1 MRETLFDYCKRTGEL
16 ELLRQWNSERN
27 GALTPETVS
36 YGSKKKVW
44 WRCGKGHEW
53 QAEVTSRTSNHTG
66 CPFCRGVMAWPGET
80 DFATLWPELAAQWH
94 PTRNGAL
101 TPSEVLPGSHRK
113 VWWRC
118 EKGHEWQA
126 EVKTRVNGCGCP
138 VCANR
143 KLAEGENDL
152 ATLRPELA
160 AQWHPTRNGGLT
172 PGDLTAGTRRKVWW
186 RCDKGHEWQASVL
199 SRTSLGNGCPVCA
212 GKQIIPGENDLA
224 SQFPQLAAQWHPD
237 KNGALRP
244 ENVSPNSNRKVW
256 WLCPLGHAWKATVTS
271 RSREGAGC
279 PFCAGRKVWPGF
291 NDLETVE
298 PKVAAQWH
306 PTLNG
311 QLTPRMVTAGSRRK
325 IWWQCP
331 EGHVWKAVVYSRAGK
346 RKCGCPVCAGRI
358 SEARMKAYRH
368 MVGEQ
373 QGKTER

>member
-160 AQWHPTRNGGLT
+160 AQWHPTRNGSLT
-172 PGDLTAGTRRKVWW
+172 PEDLTAGTRRKVWW

-199 SRTSLGNGCPVCA
+199 SRTSLGNGCPV
-212 GKQIIPGENDLA
+212 
-224 SQFPQLAAQWHPD
+224 
-237 KNGALRP
+237 
-244 ENVSPNSNRKVW
+244 
-256 WLCPLGHAWKATVTS
+256 
-271 RSREGAGC
+271 
-279 PFCAGRKVWPGF
+279 
-291 NDLETVE
+291 
-298 PKVAAQWH
+298 
-306 PTLNG
+306 
-311 QLTPRMVTAGSRRK
+311 
-325 IWWQCP
+325 
-331 EGHVWKAVVYSRAGK
+331 
-346 RKCGCPVCAGRI
+346 
-358 SEARMKAYRH
+358 
-368 MVGEQ
+368 
-373 QGKTER
+373 

>member
-152 ATLRPELA
+152 ATLRPEAGECLT
-160 AQWHPTRNGGLT
+160 QQQSKGLVALS
-172 PGDLTAGTRRKVWW
+172 PGPRVEGHGDLQEQGGGGVSLLRRAE
-186 RCDKGHEWQASVL
+186 G
-199 SRTSLGNGCPVCA
+199 
-212 GKQIIPGENDLA
+212 LA
-224 SQFPQLAAQWHPD
+224 RL
-237 KNGALRP
+237 
-244 ENVSPNSNRKVW
+244 
-256 WLCPLGHAWKATVTS
+256 
-271 RSREGAGC
+271 
-279 PFCAGRKVWPGF
+279 
-291 NDLETVE
+291 
-298 PKVAAQWH
+298 
-306 PTLNG
+306 
-311 QLTPRMVTAGSRRK
+311 
-325 IWWQCP
+325 
-331 EGHVWKAVVYSRAGK
+331 
-346 RKCGCPVCAGRI
+346 
-358 SEARMKAYRH
+358 
-368 MVGEQ
+368 
-373 QGKTER
+373 

>member
-1 MRETLFDYCKRTGEL
+1 M
-16 ELLRQWNSERN
+16 S
-27 GALTPETVS
+27 
-36 YGSKKKVW
+36 
-44 WRCGKGHEW
+44 
-53 QAEVTSRTSNHTG
+53 
-66 CPFCRGVMAWPGET
+66 
-80 DFATLWPELAAQWH
+80 
-94 PTRNGAL
+94 
-101 TPSEVLPGSHRK
+101 
-113 VWWRC
+113 
-118 EKGHEWQA
+118 
-126 EVKTRVNGCGCP
+126 
-138 VCANR
+138 
-143 KLAEGENDL
+143 EGENDL

-160 AQWHPTRNGGLT
+160 AQWHPTRNGSLT

-256 WLCPLGHAWKATVTS
+256 W
-271 RSREGAGC
+271 
-279 PFCAGRKVWPGF
+279 
-291 NDLETVE
+291 
-298 PKVAAQWH
+298 
-306 PTLNG
+306 
-311 QLTPRMVTAGSRRK
+311 
-325 IWWQCP
+325 QCP

>member
-66 CPFCRGVMAWPGET
+66 YPFCRGVMAWPGET

-160 AQWHPTRNGGLT
+160 AQWHPTRNGSLT

-311 QLTPRMVTAGSRRK
+311 ELTPRMVTAGSRRK
-325 IWWQCP
+325 VWWQCP

>member
-1 MRETLFDYCKRTGEL
+1 
-16 ELLRQWNSERN
+16 
-27 GALTPETVS
+27 
-36 YGSKKKVW
+36 
-44 WRCGKGHEW
+44 
-53 QAEVTSRTSNHTG
+53 
-66 CPFCRGVMAWPGET
+66 MAWPGET

-160 AQWHPTRNGGLT
+160 AQWHPTRNGSLT

-271 RSREGAGC
+271 RSRAGAGC

-325 IWWQCP
+325 VWWQCP

>member
-36 YGSKKKVW
+36 YGSKK
-44 WRCGKGHEW
+44 
-53 QAEVTSRTSNHTG
+53 
-66 CPFCRGVMAWPGET
+66 
-80 DFATLWPELAAQWH
+80 
-94 PTRNGAL
+94 
-101 TPSEVLPGSHRK
+101 K

-160 AQWHPTRNGGLT
+160 AQWHPTRNGSLT

-291 NDLETVE
+291 NDLETDAERPVDAQNGDGWEPEKGLVAVPGGTCVE
-298 PKVAAQWH
+298 GGRLLQGWKTKVRLSGLCRTDQRSADEGIPAH
-306 PTLNG
+306 GGGTARENGALNG
-311 QLTPRMVTAGSRRK
+311 CSLHG
-325 IWWQCP
+325 
-331 EGHVWKAVVYSRAGK
+331 
-346 RKCGCPVCAGRI
+346 
-358 SEARMKAYRH
+358 
-368 MVGEQ
+368 
-373 QGKTER
+373 